1 MHFQEVGLVPR
12 RGVGVVTSDCTVS
25 GSHVGAAPRTCPLRD
40 LSVDGFSVAA
50 ILLRVAR
57 ALVMSQGPAP
67 CLSPGM

>member
-1 MHFQEVGLVPR
+1 MHFQEVGTVPR
-12 RGVGVVTSDCTVS
+12 RRVGAVTSACTVS
-25 GSHVGAAPRTCPLRD
+25 GSHVGAAPATCPLRD

-57 ALVMSQGPAP
+57 VLFMSQGPAP